1 MDIERL
7 ENIIESLL
15 FIAGAPVSVK
25 DLQEKLELQA
35 SEVTKAVNKLKEKY
49 GGVSGIHIIRFND
62 KLQFQ
67 TNPEYAEPV
76 SLVLNPVKEREM
88 SRACMETV
96 AIIAYKQP
104 ITKLEIEQIR
114 GVNSDYAM
122 QILVKH
128 NLVTAVGR
136 KDAVGKPFLFG
147 TTEEFL
153 KRFRLE
159 SIDELPDYE
168 KLLEHIAV
176 LQSGK
181 QADESLYNFE
191 MPDISE
197 EELPAHL
204 QGEENIE
211 KV

>member
-1 MDIERL
+1 MDIEKL

-114 GVNSDYAM
+114 GANSDYAM

-159 SIDELPDYE
+159 SIDDLPDYE

-176 LQSGK
+176 LQSNK
-181 QADESLYNFE
+181 QTDESLYNFE